1 MWEKFKK
8 WRYAGSELS
17 TVERREVLEELANTG
32 TVSYFPGEEISILSD
47 SQVYESLDTCS
58 AFALI
63 FGLKYQLEPVIF
75 SRVNVC

>member
-32 TVSYFPGEEISILSD
+32 TVYLFPWRGNKYTVGLS
-47 SQVYESLDTCS
+47 
-58 AFALI
+58 
-63 FGLKYQLEPVIF
+63 GLRIIGYL
-75 SRVNVC
+75 